1 MSESEEELDG
11 GTVGEAVQQPAAKQE
26 EEEEEEELDGG
37 VIGPPRP
44 EEEEE
49 EELDGGV
56 LAEADLYEESDPC
69 YATATAQPL
78 WAPPGKQG
86 GQVVCVKRAAGEG
99 ARVSEGKRFRAE
111 ETEARL
117 AAPKAAREPD
127 ALPPPRMHFVSGKT
141 AAAEAEESFGS
152 SFGSYTA
159 KGGLE
164 QP

>member
-11 GTVGEAVQQPAAKQE
+11 GTVGEAVQQPAMKQQQ

-69 YATATAQPL
+69 YATATAQPS

-86 GQVVCVKRAAGEG
+86 GQVV
-99 ARVSEGKRFRAE
+99 
-111 ETEARL
+111 
-117 AAPKAAREPD
+117 
-127 ALPPPRMHFVSGKT
+127 
-141 AAAEAEESFGS
+141 
-152 SFGSYTA
+152 
-159 KGGLE
+159 
-164 QP
+164 